1 MSLRNERGG
10 KGRPLEKRGGVCGTG
25 NRGVRKARK
34 RLTSWVK
41 KKAGQ
46 AGEFQLFSRIAVS

>member
-1 MSLRNERGG
+1 MSLRNERGV
-10 KGRPLEKRGGVCGTG
+10 KGRPLEKRGGVFGIG

-41 KKAGQ
+41 RKARQ
-46 AGEFQLFSRIAVS
+46 AGEL